1 MRSEFYWEFDVFFS
15 SIPSD
20 DMKTRSAK
28 KAKTTPKRT
37 TEIKSAK
44 KSRQSTASAGSEKMQ
59 KAQIQSRRST
69 YF

>member
-1 MRSEFYWEFDVFFS
+1 
-15 SIPSD
+15 
-20 DMKTRSAK
+20 MKTRSAK

-69 YF
+69 YFWIWMMEMVRDNFTTLNNAF